1 MVRSPPRRPPRLK
14 PRPYEDG
21 RRPAEGNYNPNSKDR
36 RGDEAYQAK
45 GSFNYRESRGRG
57 RPPVVRLPLMREP
70 REPRFNH
77 WRSPN
82 PDSFQRH
89 SPKIE
94 PGHSQRRPN
103 RSPEVQHQSSSYGP
117 AQGYHRNR
125 GPPFQDH
132 RSPSPRNVH
141 HHGERRPG
149 PAPHYQGSYR
159 DPKRQAGFIPQDQR
173 GREPRW
179 NHGSRGRPYN
189 RMKRWNEDRTFPHPH
204 NGEHRPSGP
213 QRNPREMQGRG
224 SNPERWSPEQESRR
238 QRGPM
243 ERQGSR
249 SHSRERERPHN
260 DPHPPPPYRAP
271 SWKLGPL
278 SLPLSASYHRS
289 SPERQMARPRKRRV
303 SEVDMSPL
311 NTEVEH
317 SGFKHPRRERPQ
329 LLSVPRPFGGRPL
342 SFRDKSLLIKN
353 RQMRAESLM
362 NLRLPTSVRAQQPA
376 GETRGNLSSVLALRK
391 KRFQPNAAPLRE
403 FDPQGEKVKRLTLRE
418 ETADSS
424 PRDSDTAKEQVESRR
439 PLNSHR
445 SSSIEKRDLVVL
457 SHWPPG
463 PSSSSK
469 ECSPRK
475 DGSPK
480 SRTDRNPDRAPM
492 TSKPR
497 SPHEDGK
504 RTHLDRRTFRPF
516 KGDHDNHR
524 PGVFF
529 RRPGPPPMQ
538 RSKFFGGPR
547 NSAPEP
553 LMRPAF
559 RKSSSIVTKYRNMRV
574 MRQRPPFTRGPVDQR
589 W

>member
-224 SNPERWSPEQESRR
+224 SNPERYRINAAAAAPA
-238 QRGPM
+238 G
-243 ERQGSR
+243 

-445 SSSIEKRDLVVL
+445 YGIFLNALFDGISSIKTRRDLKIFGSRLYTKVVKATGNAPL
-457 SHWPPG
+457 NRPQAPHQDTSYNNNQGLQGYAKPKQ
-463 PSSSSK
+463 K
-469 ECSPRK
+469 E
-475 DGSPK
+475 
-480 SRTDRNPDRAPM
+480 
-492 TSKPR
+492 
-497 SPHEDGK
+497 H
-504 RTHLDRRTFRPF
+504 
-516 KGDHDNHR
+516 
-524 PGVFF
+524 
-529 RRPGPPPMQ
+529 
-538 RSKFFGGPR
+538 KFQSTEL
-547 NSAPEP
+547 N
-553 LMRPAF
+553 
-559 RKSSSIVTKYRNMRV
+559 RV
-574 MRQRPPFTRGPVDQR
+574 YN
-589 W
+589 